1 MGTHDHLPHACGF
14 NSPLCLHD
22 DHLKY
27 LGLQALIVLI
37 LEHPWVVADN
47 KKVNEA
53 FLKNGGFQHS
63 EAGVGDPSHGYT
75 F

>member
-1 MGTHDHLPHACGF
+1 
-14 NSPLCLHD
+14 
-22 DHLKY
+22 

-37 LEHPWVVADN
+37 LEHPWVVVADN

-53 FLKNGGFQHS
+53 FLKNGEFRHS
-63 EAGVGDPSHGYT
+63 EAGVGDPGHGYT